1 MAHWEFP
8 GSDPIDVEIGLISG
22 DVNVT
27 AEPTDMITVSLQ
39 PQRPGHAG
47 DETISGFH
55 VDYSEGRLEIIQP
68 KRSGF
73 IIRHS
78 INVRLAV
85 KVPQGSR
92 CAIETAAANVTCQGE
107 LGSLEVRNGSGDIS
121 AATVTGPVELR
132 TASGDVRVDD
142 ARDVVTAQTG
152 TGDVRLRRVDGD
164 VAAQSASG
172 NVEIG
177 AAGRSASARTSS
189 GNVRIASIK
198 TGQADV
204 TTVSGNVYVG
214 VPPGIGVY
222 LDLSSLSGRVS
233 SDLEPADTV
242 GEAELRIQG
251 RTVSGNLQVARAAL
265 ADVPH

>member
-1 MAHWEFP
+1 MAQWEFP
-8 GSDPIDVEIGLISG
+8 GSDPIDVEIGLVSG
-22 DVNVT
+22 DVSVT

-55 VDYSEGRLEIIQP
+55 VDYREGRLEIIQP

-78 INVRLAV
+78 VNVRLAV
-85 KVPQGSR
+85 KVPPGSR
-92 CAIETAAANVTCQGE
+92 CAIETAAANVTCRGE
-107 LGSLEVRNGSGDIS
+107 LGSLDVRNGSGDIS

-132 TASGDVRVDD
+132 TASGDVHVDD
-142 ARDVVTAQTG
+142 ARDGVTAQTG
-152 TGDVRLRRVDGD
+152 NGNIRLHRADGD
-164 VAAQSASG
+164 VAAQTVSG
-172 NVEIG
+172 DVAIG
-177 AAGRSASARTSS
+177 AAGRSVSARTAS
-189 GNVRIASIK
+189 GNVRIVSVR

-204 TTVSGNVYVG
+204 TTVSGDVYVG

-233 SDLEPADTV
+233 SDLEPAGTV
-242 GEAELRIQG
+242 GEAELHIHG

-265 ADVPH
+265 ADAPR